1 VYNVLLANERGEHYE
16 LPPELTEDE
25 QLQVAILVSMEE
37 EKRAFPRLEDALAL
51 SVAPPPPPG
60 PPLRRAAESPVRAL
74 ALGPPPPGPPAPGPP
89 PPGPP
94 PPPMSSWS
102 WPQGPF
108 IDLSGEADDE
118 DGQA

>member
-1 VYNVLLANERGEHYE
+1 VVRDDTDNFIGNVVYNVLLANERGEHYE

-25 QLQVAILVSMEE
+25 QLQVAILVSTEE
-37 EKRAFPRLEDALAL
+37 EKCAFPRLEDALTL

-60 PPLRRAAESPVRAL
+60 PPPMAAWP
-74 ALGPPPPGPPAPGPP
+74 
-89 PPGPP
+89 
-94 PPPMSSWS
+94 

-108 IDLSGEADDE
+108 IDLSGKDEDE